1 MINATTVVWRKA
13 RRSGSA
19 SDNCVEV
26 AQMNDGTTAVRDS
39 KDRSGPI
46 LRFGS
51 ADWCKFL
58 DDLRQAELL
67 R

>member
-1 MINATTVVWRKA
+1 MINATTTGWRKA

-26 AQMNDGTTAVRDS
+26 AHMNDGTIAVRDS

-46 LRFGS
+46 LRFGG
-51 ADWCKFL
+51 ADWCRFL
-58 DDLRQAELL
+58 DDLRPAELL